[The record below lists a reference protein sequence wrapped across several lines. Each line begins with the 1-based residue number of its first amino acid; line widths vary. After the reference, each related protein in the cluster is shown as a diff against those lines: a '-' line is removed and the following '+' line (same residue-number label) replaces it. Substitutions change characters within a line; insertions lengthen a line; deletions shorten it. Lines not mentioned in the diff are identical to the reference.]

1 MKTIICTAICD
12 PTHSQRLLAYI
23 GKIDPGFRATLAGRS
38 GAEVRRRINQRFDIS
53 VANDRLPR
61 YVQTTIDTLTA
72 KLGIPEHA

>member
-1 MKTIICTAICD
+1 MITATYTTD
-12 PTHSQRLLAYI
+12 PTHSRRLLANI

-38 GAEVRRRINQRFDIS
+38 GAEVRRCINERFDIS

-61 YVQTTIDTLTA
+61 YVQTTIDTLAA